1 MTPLKF
7 LKGLAMGLSLS
18 PIAGIS
24 YASAQSQVMTS
35 VERWG
40 KYETTF
46 LVPAAEVTGN
56 PFEVEL
62 VATFVCDR
70 DTLIVPGYYDGPE
83 VVAAKRPSRKGK
95 RKETASEMLR
105 WKVRFMPPTIG
116 EWQYTTASPIPSLNG
131 QSGYLRSSM
140 PQPDNHGPVRVD
152 STGLHFCY
160 ADGLPYL
167 PVGTTSY
174 DWMHASNDPAF
185 STADPGL
192 TMQQQTLVSLGES
205 GFNKIRSLLIV
216 QNFDRSYPEPESFP
230 FEGDTSR
237 WDWSRLNPRYF
248 DHVEQCIEGL
258 QALGLEMDLILF
270 HPYDG
275 GRWGFDSMPREAGEL
290 LCRYVAARFGAYR
303 NVWWSLAN
311 EYDFLKEQ
319 PIANWDA
326 WTDVLLANDPYHHL
340 ISIHS
345 YTAKYYKYWDERYTH
360 CSIQDQA
367 PVEDF
372 GRAATVRNIYKKPVI
387 FDEVCYEGD
396 MGERWGWLSGQEML
410 FRMYQAYLAG
420 TYCTHAECFQY
431 GNPHDFSRDF
441 LAVGGK
447 WQGESW
453 MRINFMRHQIL
464 DEMPRPMYLPD
475 SSWDPYTSACGPGYY
490 MVYLGKTI
498 GEEWRFDLPIRNL
511 RDFYPRIQEGEHY
524 QVEIIDTWNMT
535 IERCPITFET
545 KKQDFYRMV
554 DSEARSVKLPQQPYL
569 LLRIKRID

>member
-1 MTPLKF
+1 MKHLVSFFCTAICTFNLLAQQDIEQWNIYEVKF
-7 LKGLAMGLSLS
+7 DVPVQEVKGNPFDVDFSAVFICADDTLVVPGFYDGTTADERNECWTLRFMPTSVGKWQYSTSSSLS
-18 PIAGIS
+18 P
-24 YASAQSQVMTS
+24 
-35 VERWG
+35 
-40 KYETTF
+40 
-46 LVPAAEVTGN
+46 
-56 PFEVEL
+56 
-62 VATFVCDR
+62 
-70 DTLIVPGYYDGPE
+70 
-83 VVAAKRPSRKGK
+83 
-95 RKETASEMLR
+95 
-105 WKVRFMPPTIG
+105 
-116 EWQYTTASPIPSLNG
+116 LNG
-131 QSGYLRSSM
+131 KTGSLTSIEPKDG
-140 PQPDNHGPVRVD
+140 NHGPVKVD
-152 STGLHFCY
+152 TTGLHFCY
-160 ADGLPYL
+160 SDGMPYM

-185 STADPGL
+185 SSADPGL
-192 TMQQQTLVSLGES
+192 TMQQQTLLSLAES

-216 QNFDRSYPEPESFP
+216 QNFDRSYPEPDCFP
-230 FEGDTSR
+230 FIANDKTADGTR

-248 DHVEQCIEGL
+248 DHVEACVKGL
-258 QALGLEMDLILF
+258 LDLGIEMDLILF

-275 GRWGFDSMPREAGEL
+275 GRWGFDKMPREAGEL
-290 LCRYVAARFGAYR
+290 LCRYTAARLGAYR
-303 NVWWSLAN
+303 NIWWSLAN

-326 WTDVLLANDPYHHL
+326 WTDAILANDPYHHL

-372 GRAATVRNIYKKPVI
+372 GRAATVRNIYQKPVI

-396 MGERWGWLSGQEML
+396 MSERWGWLSGEEEL
-410 FRMYQAYLAG
+410 YRMYQAYIAG

-431 GNPHDFSRDF
+431 GDPHDFSRDF

-453 MRINFMRHQIL
+453 RRIGFMRQIL
-464 DEMPRPMYLPD
+464 ADMPRPMYLPD
-475 SSWDPYTSACGPGYY
+475 SSWDVYTSACGPGYY
-490 MVYLGKTI
+490 MVYLGKKTDS
-498 GEEWRFDLPIRNL
+498 EWHFDLPIRNI

-535 IERCPITFET
+535 IEQYPITFET
-545 KKQDFYRMV
+545 KKQDFYRMI
-554 DSEARSVKLPQQPYL
+554 DAEGRSVSLPQKPYL